1 MENLSINIADL
12 TKIVCE
18 KIEKAVGF
26 IYDPFGNKHESR
38 QQLVSRIKSLNLPPL
53 EEAALISKANKII
66 KEYINQNDI
75 LQIALDNLNLRQTKE
90 QQKMYE
96 MDDDFL
102 SRFFDSAKHISNDEA
117 KLIWGHILSK
127 EIQSPG
133 SISKQLIHILS
144 TIEPKH
150 AELFSVLCK
159 YTLVYS
165 NKIHKDL
172 YEYDVIPF
180 IDINESTLDYWAL
193 HNVTYKSLR
202 DLQSKGL
209 IFFNEEGEYNIYYD
223 GYISSGDRFNF
234 IFEYYGDKIEVKS
247 NKVFIPLDDVPIKNI
262 NVKNGKVIYT
272 DLGISLMKA
281 IDIDVDFNTKSMCL
295 PHIMQYVK
303 SQGFQV
309 LYNSPKLDK
318 DIK

>member
-209 IFFNEEGEYNIYYD
+209 IFFN
-223 GYISSGDRFNF
+223 
-234 IFEYYGDKIEVKS
+234 
-247 NKVFIPLDDVPIKNI
+247 
-262 NVKNGKVIYT
+262 
-272 DLGISLMKA
+272 
-281 IDIDVDFNTKSMCL
+281 
-295 PHIMQYVK
+295 
-303 SQGFQV
+303 
-309 LYNSPKLDK
+309 
-318 DIK
+318 